1 MSRKSLI
8 KIICFFVAIWLMR
21 TCMVMHD
28 ARIVAMRE
36 YRSKPHGSDVQCI
49 ANARAE
55 IERRKLPY
63 PVVENGEIV
72 KLPVWVNNVL
82 FEFPNQDWRS
92 DDWGWGLIY
101 DNETNWA
108 KYINGV
114 KYSEPGIKAY
124 SRIDIPRMKEKY
136 PEVLTTKPAQEAT
149 FLVTRVVCRPEF
161 KKDPSLANISTAE
174 FMRQSVEYRPAS
186 YKANELANI
195 KLNEY
200 ADIISSNGKLLEA
213 IYTPTDP
220 SIRLP
225 DDTPFVFSC
234 NYSLLKSCDVS
245 YSLRDGITVYYS
257 YPVEQLAD
265 WQRIH
270 NFITQSLE
278 AAIQK

>member
-1 MSRKSLI
+1 MNRKLFI
-8 KIICFFVAIWLMR
+8 KIICIFVAIWLMR
-21 TCMVMHD
+21 SCMVMHD
-28 ARIVAMRE
+28 ANIVAMRE
-36 YRSKPHGSDVQCI
+36 YNSKPRGSDVQCI

-55 IERRKLPY
+55 IERRNLPY
-63 PVVENGEIV
+63 PLIENGEIV

-82 FEFPNQDWRS
+82 FEFPNQDWRA

-114 KYSEPGIKAY
+114 KYSEPGIKAH
-124 SRIDIPRMKEKY
+124 SRIDIPRIKEKY
-136 PEVLTTKPAQEAT
+136 PDVLTTKPAQEAT
-149 FLVTRVVCRPEF
+149 FLVTRVVCRPDF
-161 KKDPSLANISTAE
+161 KKDPSLANMSTTE
-174 FMRQSVEYRPAS
+174 FMRETIHYRPIS
-186 YKANELANI
+186 YKANELTDI

-200 ADIISSNGKLLEA
+200 ASNVSKKGELLRA
-213 IYTPTDP
+213 IYAPTDP

-225 DDTPFVFSC
+225 DGTPFVFSC
-234 NYSLLKSCDVS
+234 GYTLLKSCDVS
-245 YSLRDGITVYYS
+245 YILRQGITVHYS

>member
-1 MSRKSLI
+1 MNRKLLI
-8 KIICFFVAIWLMR
+8 KIICFFVVIWLMR
-21 TCMVMHD
+21 SCIVMHD
-28 ARIVAMRE
+28 ASIVAMRE
-36 YRSKPHGSDVQCI
+36 YNSKPRGSDVQCI

-55 IERRKLPY
+55 IKRRNLSY
-63 PVVENGEIV
+63 PLIENGKIV
-72 KLPVWVNNVL
+72 KLPVWINNVL
-82 FEFPNQDWRS
+82 FEFPNQDWNA
-92 DDWGWGLIY
+92 DDWGWGLRY

-108 KYINGV
+108 KFINGV

-124 SRIDIPRMKEKY
+124 SRTYIPRIKEKH

-149 FLVTRVVCRPEF
+149 FLVTRVVCQPDF
-161 KKDPSLANISTAE
+161 KKDPSLAKMSATE
-174 FMRQSVEYRPAS
+174 YMRETIHYRPIS
-186 YKANELANI
+186 YEANELAGI

-200 ADIISSNGKLLEA
+200 VSLISENGELLVA
-213 IYTPTDP
+213 TYAPTDP

-225 DDTPFVFSC
+225 DGTPFVFNC
-234 NYSLLKSCDVS
+234 NYTQLKSCDVS
-245 YSLRDGITVYYS
+245 YILRRGITVYYS